1 VTDATVSAYL
11 QSDDGSVTYYFEYG
25 KTTGYGART
34 ADVTVATGQGG
45 QTYSQ
50 VISGLS
56 PGTTY
61 HYRVRARNSSG
72 ERVGDDLTFT
82 TKRDSDGDGVT
93 DERDVCPKDAANTQN
108 GCPAWPGGFAW
119 NGDWGGGDWIGSLRE
134 NKLRVSGFGCS
145 RQFRSDP
152 TQECKIV
159 AVLSVSRDTRKKL
172 GLPDTVLA
180 RESKVFNRGSNYFRM
195 PVSKKVRATAKRV
208 KRLPVIVRV
217 SATKDGYTQR
227 FIAKFVLSDNPGD
240 GSNSQKLV
248 KFSTTYP
255 RGQHVHEFRADGTSV
270 IEVGLKP

>member
-1 VTDATVSAYL
+1 MTDATVSAYL

-82 TKRDSDGDGVT
+82 TKRDADGDGVT

-134 NKLRVSGFGCS
+134 NKLRVDGFGCS